1 QNDRI
6 YVRTVDVD
14 GDDLDEFVVTY
25 LDSQDSIHI
34 ELYDVDSLLQP
45 MLIATHCDQRAF
57 PDDTNYDRVRYAIAT
72 GDLDGDGDDEL
83 VVIRMTS
90 NDGDYHIQLYDL
102 QGGTVIPEGSYS
114 GSASGGGSG
123 PCTIVEMSLTV
134 GDFVPDVKQEL
145 AVTVAARWTS
155 GQRKAIAEVLEVA
168 PDLQQIDYLYWPPVF
183 VNVPSGGLPLASTCG
198 DFNGDGLDE
207 LVFAVNN
214 TVHIVRTND
223 TLLLETSFTP
233 SYTVSLGGDNL
244 QARCDFV
251 HASDVNQDGRPDI
264 LVAYDDLGSGDGGFH
279 LMVFSVDSTFQQTL
293 IGEIQY
299 DEDNPISGTDPPQYG
314 YRPYSITTGNYGGKN
329 YIIGE
334 PSHHVATGIA
344 QPIVVLNAP

>member
-1 QNDRI
+1 YSYDFLDQTLPPDSMISNTERGTFPGTEQASFSNVATGHFKKSARENVVAVWGPGNDGIRVQIMQFDTTDIGWSTPGSTTISGDIQNDRI

-57 PDDTNYDRVRYAIAT
+57 PDNTNYDWVRYAIAT

-145 AVTVAARWTS
+145 AVTVAARWT
-155 GQRKAIAEVLEVA
+155 
-168 PDLQQIDYLYWPPVF
+168 
-183 VNVPSGGLPLASTCG
+183 
-198 DFNGDGLDE
+198 
-207 LVFAVNN
+207 
-214 TVHIVRTND
+214 
-223 TLLLETSFTP
+223 
-233 SYTVSLGGDNL
+233 
-244 QARCDFV
+244 
-251 HASDVNQDGRPDI
+251 
-264 LVAYDDLGSGDGGFH
+264 
-279 LMVFSVDSTFQQTL
+279 
-293 IGEIQY
+293 
-299 DEDNPISGTDPPQYG
+299 
-314 YRPYSITTGNYGGKN
+314 
-329 YIIGE
+329 
-334 PSHHVATGIA
+334 
-344 QPIVVLNAP
+344 